1 MAEKFKRGSHD
12 RPEEFRHAMDV
23 FRAYNLNEG
32 ADCGYLMAYESYAL
46 KN

>member
-1 MAEKFKRGSHD
+1 MAKKFKRGSQD

-23 FRAYNLNEG
+23 FRAYNLNG
-32 ADCGYLMAYESYAL
+32 RADCGYLMAYESYAL